1 MLQNNR
7 RNYMLKSMNLIGQE
21 AYYHLK
27 NKDKIKTNVH
37 LKNQSYLNALHNKD
51 GPCAYP
57 VPSQFSGGGG
67 GGEKSGDRLLRQCF
81 GFSSWEADLDLRR
94 LFSLK

>member
-1 MLQNNR
+1 
-7 RNYMLKSMNLIGQE
+7 MLKSMNLIGQE

-27 NKDKIKTNVH
+27 NKDKFKSNVH

-57 VPSQFSGGGG
+57 VPSQFSEGGGRNQVTG
-67 GGEKSGDRLLRQCF
+67 SSGSALASAAVHLI
-81 GFSSWEADLDLRR
+81 
-94 LFSLK
+94 